1 MIHLYNTLGSERQP
15 FVPGDPARVTM
26 YVCGPTV
33 YGPAHIGNARPAVV
47 FDVLA
52 RLLRR
57 RYKLVYASNITDV
70 DDKIN
75 KAAAEEGVDIAT
87 IAEQWTKVWR
97 EDIGALGVLTP
108 DRQPLATAHIPQ
120 MIDLIQRLLK
130 SGHAYEAEQHV
141 LFRVGA
147 YAQYGELSG
156 RDRGEQIAGA
166 RVEVAPYKEDPAD
179 FVLWKPSPAELPG
192 WESPWGRGRPG
203 WHLECSAMAREHL
216 GATIDIHGGGQ
227 DLIFPHHEN
236 EIAQSRCAHDAPL
249 ARYWVH
255 NGMIRM
261 GKSKMAK
268 SRGNILTIREL
279 LERVPGEVLRLAL
292 LSARYR
298 DPLEWSDE
306 LVAASRQ
313 RLDRLYRVL
322 LDCGA
327 DPRERGRP
335 RPRRGRDALVPS
347 EHALAPGAF
356 PAAKPAAEL
365 IQALEDDL
373 NTPAA
378 LSALA
383 GQARKLRSG
392 EVEPGAGAASLR
404 AGGALLGLLQQ
415 DPEKWFQDPLPIDAS
430 ASPRGGLKGSL
441 KGEASHGPAP
451 DPRDSS
457 TLTAAEIESRLAER
471 TRARAGGDYAEA
483 DRIRE
488 ELKARGVILED
499 GPQGTTWRRT
509 AL

>member
-1 MIHLYNTLGSERQP
+1 MIRLYNTLGREPQP
-15 FVPGDPARVTM
+15 FVPGDAARVTL

-57 RYKLVYASNITDV
+57 RYPLIYASNITDV

-75 KAAAEEGVDIAT
+75 RAAVDEGVGIAA
-87 IAEQWTKVWR
+87 IARRWTRVW
-97 EDIGALGVLTP
+97 EDDVAALGVLPP
-108 DRQPLATAHIPQ
+108 DRQPRATDHIPQ
-120 MIDLIQRLLK
+120 MISLVRRLLE
-130 SGHAYEAEQHV
+130 SEHAYEAEGHV

-147 YAQYGELSG
+147 CPEYGELSG
-156 RDRGEQIAGA
+156 RDREEQIAGA

-216 GATIDIHGGGQ
+216 GETLDIHGGGQ

-236 EIAQSRCAHDAPL
+236 ENAQSRCAHGAPL

-261 GKSKMAK
+261 GRSKMAK
-268 SRGNILTIREL
+268 SAGNILTIREL
-279 LERVPGEVLRLAL
+279 LEQHPGEVLRLAL

-306 LVAASRQ
+306 LIAASRR

-322 LDCGA
+322 LDCAGDASA
-327 DPRERGRP
+327 DTGPGEP
-335 RPRRGRDALVPS
+335 AEELVR
-347 EHALAPGAF
+347 
-356 PAAKPAAEL
+356 
-365 IQALEDDL
+365 ALEDDL

-378 LSALA
+378 LGVLA
-383 GQARKLRSG
+383 GQARALRAGKADPRSG
-392 EVEPGAGAASLR
+392 PASLR
-404 AGGALLGLLQQ
+404 AGAGLLGLLQA
-415 DPEKWFQDPLPIDAS
+415 DPGDWFTAPAPAAPAVSRS
-430 ASPRGGLKGSL
+430 AAG
-441 KGEASHGPAP
+441 GEAGGAAPASLP
-451 DPRDSS
+451 
-457 TLTAAEIESRLAER
+457 AAGIEARIQQRAAARER
-471 TRARAGGDYAEA
+471 GDFAEA
-483 DRIRE
+483 DRIRDRLK
-488 ELKARGVILED
+488 ELGVILED
-499 GPQGTTWRRT
+499 APGKTTWRRN
-509 AL
+509 

>member
-1 MIHLYNTLGSERQP
+1 MISLHNTLGGERQP
-15 FVPGDPARVTM
+15 FVPGNPDRVTM

-75 KAAAEEGVDIAT
+75 QAAAEAGVPIAK
-87 IAEQWTKVWR
+87 IARRWSRVWR
-97 EDIGALGVLTP
+97 EDVGALGVLEP
-108 DRQPLATAHIPQ
+108 DRQPRATEHLPQ
-120 MIDLIQRLLK
+120 MISLVASLLK
-130 SGHAYEAEQHV
+130 SGHAYEAEGHV

-147 YAQYGELSG
+147 DAAYGELSG
-156 RDRGEQIAGA
+156 RNRDEQLAGA
-166 RVEVAPYKEDPAD
+166 RVDIAPYKEDPAD
-179 FVLWKPSPAELPG
+179 FVLWKPSSGELPG

-203 WHLECSAMAREHL
+203 WHLECSAMALEHL
-216 GATIDIHGGGQ
+216 GETIDIHGGGR

-236 EIAQSRCAHDAPL
+236 EIAQSRCAHGAPL

-255 NGMIRM
+255 NGMIRI

-268 SRGNILTIREL
+268 SRGNILTIRDL
-279 LERVPGEVLRLAL
+279 LQRFPGEVLRLAL

-306 LVAASRQ
+306 LIAASRS

-322 LDCGA
+322 LDCGEPVA
-327 DPRERGRP
+327 DESKGASAPSPE
-335 RPRRGRDALVPS
+335 LVR
-347 EHALAPGAF
+347 
-356 PAAKPAAEL
+356 
-365 IQALEDDL
+365 ALEDDL

-378 LSALA
+378 LGVLA
-383 GQARKLRSG
+383 RQARELRSG
-392 EVEPGAGAASLR
+392 AVEPAGAASLR
-404 AGGALLGLLQQ
+404 AGGKLLGLLQEE
-415 DPEKWFQDPLPIDAS
+415 PSEWFRGSPIDNNAT
-430 ASPRGGLKGSL
+430 ANLGSEL
-441 KGEASHGPAP
+441 EAQGEASPGPIP
-451 DPRDSS
+451 D
-457 TLTAAEIESRLAER
+457 LTAAEIEERVEKR
-471 TRARAGGDYAEA
+471 TRARANGDYAAA

-488 ELKARGVILED
+488 DLKDRGVILED
-499 GPQGTTWRRT
+499 GPGGTTWRRT

>member
-1 MIHLYNTLGSERQP
+1 MISLYNTLGGERQP
-15 FVPGDPARVTM
+15 FVPGDGDRVTM

-57 RYKLVYASNITDV
+57 RYNLVYASNITDV

-75 KAAAEEGVDIAT
+75 QAAAEKGVPIARVAQRWIRT
-87 IAEQWTKVWR
+87 WR
-97 EDIGALGVLTP
+97 EDIAGLGVLAP
-108 DRQPLATAHIPQ
+108 DRQPLATEHVPQ
-120 MIDLIQRLLK
+120 MIGLVKSLLK
-130 SGHAYEAEQHV
+130 SGHAYEAEGHV

-147 YAQYGELSG
+147 YAAYGELSG
-156 RDRGEQIAGA
+156 RNRDEQIAGA

-179 FVLWKPSPAELPG
+179 FVLWKPSSEELPG

-216 GATIDIHGGGQ
+216 GETIDIHGGGR
-227 DLIFPHHEN
+227 DLIFPPHEN
-236 EIAQSRCAHDAPL
+236 EIAQSRCAHGAPL
-249 ARYWVH
+249 ARYWMH

-279 LERVPGEVLRLAL
+279 RGKVPGEVLRLAL

-322 LDCGA
+322 LDCA
-327 DPRERGRP
+327 TETREEGHSR
-335 RPRRGRDALVPS
+335 
-347 EHALAPGAF
+347 
-356 PAAKPAAEL
+356 AAEPSAEFV
-365 IQALEDDL
+365 QALEDDL

-378 LSALA
+378 LSVLA
-383 GQARKLRSG
+383 AEARKLRAG
-392 EVEPGAGAASLR
+392 AVEPVVGAAALKAGGFLLGILQTDPAEWFTAVESEPELTAEEIETRIAER
-404 AGGALLGLLQQ
+404 AG
-415 DPEKWFQDPLPIDAS
+415 E
-430 ASPRGGLKGSL
+430 R
-441 KGEASHGPAP
+441 
-451 DPRDSS
+451 
-457 TLTAAEIESRLAER
+457 AA
-471 TRARAGGDYAEA
+471 GDYAAA
-483 DRIRE
+483 DRIRD
-488 ELKARGVILED
+488 ELAGRGVILED

>member
-1 MIHLYNTLGSERQP
+1 MYLYNTLGGERQP

-57 RYKLVYASNITDV
+57 RCNLLYASNITDV

-75 KAAAEEGVDIAT
+75 RAAAEQGVEIAT
-87 IAEQWTKVWR
+87 ITRRWEQVWQ
-97 EDIGALGVLTP
+97 EDIEALGVLAP
-108 DRQPLATAHIPQ
+108 DRQPRATEHIPH
-120 MIDLIQRLLK
+120 MISLIRRLLD
-130 SGHAYEAEQHV
+130 SGHAYEAEEHV
-141 LFRVGA
+141 LFRVSA
-147 YAQYGELSG
+147 FAEYGKLSG
-156 RDRGEQIAGA
+156 RDRDGQIAGA

-179 FVLWKPSPAELPG
+179 FVLWKPSSAQLPG
-192 WESPWGRGRPG
+192 WDSPWGRGRPG

-216 GATIDIHGGGQ
+216 GASIDIHGGGQ

-236 EIAQSRCAHDAPL
+236 EIAQSRCAHGAPL

-255 NGMIRM
+255 NGMIRV

-279 LERVPGEVLRLAL
+279 LERIPGEVLRLAL

-306 LVAASRQ
+306 LITASRS
-313 RLDRLYRVL
+313 RLDRLYRVW
-322 LDCGA
+322 LDCEEDSA
-327 DPRERGRP
+327 RSACAETVAPSPE
-335 RPRRGRDALVPS
+335 LVR
-347 EHALAPGAF
+347 
-356 PAAKPAAEL
+356 
-365 IQALEDDL
+365 ALEDDL

-378 LSALA
+378 LGVLA

-392 EVEPGAGAASLR
+392 SVDPATEAASLR
-404 AGGALLGLLQQ
+404 ASGRLLGLLQM
-415 DPEKWFQDPLPIDAS
+415 DPKEWFRGSPPPLDAS
-430 ASPRGGLKGSL
+430 GTLHLGSEF
-441 KGEASHGPAP
+441 KAHGEASLGPLP
-451 DPRDSS
+451 
-457 TLTAAEIESRLAER
+457 AAEIEKRL
-471 TRARAGGDYAEA
+471 TARAQARDQGDFAAA
-483 DRIRE
+483 DRIRN
-488 ELKARGVILED
+488 ELKDQGVILED
-499 GPQGTTWRRT
+499 GPEGTTWRRT

>member
-1 MIHLYNTLGSERQP
+1 MISLYNTLGGERQP
-15 FVPGDPARVTM
+15 FVPGDGDRVTM

-57 RYKLVYASNITDV
+57 RYNLVYASNITDV

-75 KAAAEEGVDIAT
+75 QAAAEKGVPIARVAQRWIRT
-87 IAEQWTKVWR
+87 WR
-97 EDIGALGVLTP
+97 EDIAGLGVLAP
-108 DRQPLATAHIPQ
+108 DRQPLATEHVPQ
-120 MIDLIQRLLK
+120 MIGLVKSLLK
-130 SGHAYEAEQHV
+130 SGHAYEAEGHV

-147 YAQYGELSG
+147 YAAYGELSG
-156 RDRGEQIAGA
+156 RNRDEQIAGA

-179 FVLWKPSPAELPG
+179 FVLWKPSSEELPG

-216 GATIDIHGGGQ
+216 GETIDIHGGGR

-236 EIAQSRCAHDAPL
+236 EIAQSRCAHGAPL
-249 ARYWVH
+249 ARYWMH

-279 LERVPGEVLRLAL
+279 RGKVPGEVLRLAL

-322 LDCGA
+322 LDCA
-327 DPRERGRP
+327 TETREEGHSR
-335 RPRRGRDALVPS
+335 
-347 EHALAPGAF
+347 
-356 PAAKPAAEL
+356 AAEPSAEL
-365 IQALEDDL
+365 VQALEDDL

-378 LSALA
+378 LSVLA
-383 GQARKLRSG
+383 AEARKLRAG
-392 EVEPGAGAASLR
+392 AVEPVVGAAALKAGGFLLGILQTDPAEWFTVAESEPELTAEEIETRIAER
-404 AGGALLGLLQQ
+404 AG
-415 DPEKWFQDPLPIDAS
+415 E
-430 ASPRGGLKGSL
+430 R
-441 KGEASHGPAP
+441 
-451 DPRDSS
+451 
-457 TLTAAEIESRLAER
+457 AA
-471 TRARAGGDYAEA
+471 GDYAAA
-483 DRIRE
+483 DRIRD
-488 ELKARGVILED
+488 ELAGRGVILED

>member
-1 MIHLYNTLGSERQP
+1 MISLHNTLGGERQG
-15 FVPGDPARVTM
+15 FVPANPDRVTM

-57 RYKLVYASNITDV
+57 RCELVYASNITDV

-75 KAAAEEGVDIAT
+75 QAAADEGVPIAT
-87 IAEQWTKVWR
+87 VAQRWTRAWR
-97 EDIGALGVLTP
+97 EDAGALGVLAP
-108 DRQPLATAHIPQ
+108 DRQPRATEHVPQ
-120 MIDLIQRLLK
+120 MIALVGKLLK
-130 SGHAYEAEQHV
+130 SGHAYEAEGHV

-147 YAQYGELSG
+147 FAGYGELSG
-156 RDRGEQIAGA
+156 RNRDEQLAGA
-166 RVEVAPYKEDPAD
+166 RVDVAPYKEDPAD
-179 FVLWKPSPAELPG
+179 FVLWKPSSGELPG

-203 WHLECSAMAREHL
+203 WHLECSAMARDHL
-216 GATIDIHGGGQ
+216 GETIDIHGGGQ

-236 EIAQSRCAHDAPL
+236 EIAQSHCAHGAPL

-268 SRGNILTIREL
+268 SRGNIQTIREL
-279 LERVPGEVLRLAL
+279 REKVPGEVLRLAL

-306 LVAASRQ
+306 LIAASRK

-322 LDCGA
+322 LDCA
-327 DPRERGRP
+327 AAPREGERP
-335 RPRRGRDALVPS
+335 ARNEGGTPS
-347 EHALAPGAF
+347 PPGVRSR
-356 PAAKPAAEL
+356 AAEPPQEL
-365 IQALEDDL
+365 VRALEDDL

-378 LSALA
+378 LSVLA
-383 GQARKLRSG
+383 AQARKLRSG
-392 EVEPGAGAASLR
+392 ELEPSAGAASLQ
-404 AGGALLGLLQQ
+404 AGGYLLGILQS
-415 DPEKWFQDPLPIDAS
+415 DPGEWFTAAGPDLSAGEIEKRIGERAS
-430 ASPRGGLKGSL
+430 AR
-441 KGEASHGPAP
+441 
-451 DPRDSS
+451 
-457 TLTAAEIESRLAER
+457 AA
-471 TRARAGGDYAEA
+471 GDYDAA

-488 ELKARGVILED
+488 DLKDRGVILED
-499 GPQGTTWRRT
+499 GPGGTTWRRT

>member
-1 MIHLYNTLGSERQP
+1 MISLYNTLGGERQT
-15 FVPGDPARVTM
+15 FVPGDADRVTM

-52 RLLRR
+52 RVLRR
-57 RYKLVYASNITDV
+57 RYPLVYASNITDV

-75 KAAAEEGVDIAT
+75 QAAADEGVSIAT
-87 IAEQWTKVWR
+87 VARRWTGVWQ
-97 EDIGALGVLTP
+97 EDKEALGVLAP
-108 DRQPLATAHIPQ
+108 DRKPLATVHVPQ
-120 MIDLIQRLLK
+120 MIGLIGSLLN
-130 SGHAYEAEQHV
+130 SGHAYEAEGHV

-147 YAQYGELSG
+147 YAAYGELSG
-156 RDRGEQIAGA
+156 RNRDEQIAGA
-166 RVEVAPYKEDPAD
+166 RVDVAPYKEDPAD
-179 FVLWKPSPAELPG
+179 FVLWKPSSGELPG
-192 WESPWGRGRPG
+192 WNSPWGRGRPG

-216 GATIDIHGGGQ
+216 GETIDIHGGGR

-236 EIAQSRCAHDAPL
+236 EIAQSRCAHGAPL

-261 GKSKMAK
+261 GRSKMAK

-279 LERVPGEVLRLAL
+279 RGKVPGEVLRLAL

-322 LDCGA
+322 HDCAAGSG
-327 DPRERGRP
+327 EG
-335 RPRRGRDALVPS
+335 G
-347 EHALAPGAF
+347 
-356 PAAKPAAEL
+356 PARAAEPSAEL
-365 IQALEDDL
+365 VRALEDDL

-378 LSALA
+378 LGVLA
-383 GQARKLRSG
+383 GEARKLRAG
-392 EVEPGAGAASLR
+392 DVEPVAGAAALKASGL
-404 AGGALLGLLQQ
+404 LLGLLQA
-415 DPEKWFQDPLPIDAS
+415 DPGEWFTAVES
-430 ASPRGGLKGSL
+430 GL
-441 KGEASHGPAP
+441 E
-451 DPRDSS
+451 
-457 TLTAAEIESRLAER
+457 LTSEEIETRIAER
-471 TRARAGGDYAEA
+471 ARERTAGDYAAA

-488 ELKARGVILED
+488 ELKDRGVVLED

>member
-1 MIHLYNTLGSERQP
+1 MISLYNTLGGERQP

-57 RYKLVYASNITDV
+57 SYDLVYASNITDV

-75 KAAAEEGVDIAT
+75 QAAADEGVPIAT
-87 IAEQWTKVWR
+87 VAQRWTRAWR
-97 EDIGALGVLTP
+97 EDAGALGVIAP
-108 DRQPLATAHIPQ
+108 DRQPRATEHVPQ
-120 MIDLIQRLLK
+120 MIALVGKLLK
-130 SGHAYEAEQHV
+130 SGHAYEAEGHV

-147 YAQYGELSG
+147 FAGYGELSG
-156 RDRGEQIAGA
+156 RNRDEQLAGA
-166 RVEVAPYKEDPAD
+166 RVDVAPYKEDPAD
-179 FVLWKPSPAELPG
+179 FVLWKPSSDELPG
-192 WESPWGRGRPG
+192 WESTWGRGRPG

-216 GATIDIHGGGQ
+216 GETIDIHGGGQ

-236 EIAQSRCAHDAPL
+236 EIAQSRCAHGAPL
-249 ARYWVH
+249 ARYWMH

-279 LERVPGEVLRLAL
+279 REKVPGEVLRLAL

-306 LVAASRQ
+306 LIAASRK

-322 LDCGA
+322 LDCAAGVRSRAA
-327 DPRERGRP
+327 DSPPE
-335 RPRRGRDALVPS
+335 LVR
-347 EHALAPGAF
+347 
-356 PAAKPAAEL
+356 
-365 IQALEDDL
+365 ALEDDL

-378 LSALA
+378 LSVLA
-383 GQARKLRSG
+383 AQARKLRSG
-392 EVEPGAGAASLR
+392 ELEPSAGAASLQ
-404 AGGALLGLLQQ
+404 AGGYLLGILQS
-415 DPEKWFQDPLPIDAS
+415 DPKEWFKAAAPDLSAGEIEKRIGERAS
-430 ASPRGGLKGSL
+430 A
-441 KGEASHGPAP
+441 
-451 DPRDSS
+451 
-457 TLTAAEIESRLAER
+457 
-471 TRARAGGDYAEA
+471 RANGDYAAA

-488 ELKARGVILED
+488 VLKERGVILED
-499 GPQGTTWRRT
+499 GPGGTTWRRT

>member
-1 MIHLYNTLGSERQP
+1 MISLYNTLGGERQP
-15 FVPGDPARVTM
+15 FVPGDADRVTM

-52 RLLRR
+52 RVLRR

-75 KAAAEEGVDIAT
+75 RAAADEGVPIAT
-87 IAEQWTKVWR
+87 VARRWTGVWQ
-97 EDIGALGVLTP
+97 EDMSALGVLAP
-108 DRQPLATAHIPQ
+108 DRQPRATDHVPQ
-120 MIDLIQRLLK
+120 MISLVDSLRK
-130 SGHAYEAEQHV
+130 SGHAYEAEGHV

-147 YAQYGELSG
+147 YAAYGELSG
-156 RDRGEQIAGA
+156 RNRDEQIAGA

-179 FVLWKPSPAELPG
+179 FVLWKPSSEELPG

-216 GATIDIHGGGQ
+216 GETIDIHGGGR

-236 EIAQSRCAHDAPL
+236 EIAQSCCAHGAPL

-261 GKSKMAK
+261 GRSKMAK
-268 SRGNILTIREL
+268 SRGNILTIRGLREK
-279 LERVPGEVLRLAL
+279 VPGEVLRLAL

-298 DPLEWSDE
+298 DPLDWSDE

-322 LDCGA
+322 LDCA
-327 DPRERGRP
+327 EETREGGTPPLPGSPSRE
-335 RPRRGRDALVPS
+335 LVR
-347 EHALAPGAF
+347 AV
-356 PAAKPAAEL
+356 
-365 IQALEDDL
+365 EDDL

-378 LSALA
+378 LGVLA
-383 GQARKLRSG
+383 GEARRLRAG
-392 EVEPGAGAASLR
+392 KVDPGAGAASLR
-404 AGGALLGLLQQ
+404 AGGFLLGLLQS
-415 DPEKWFQDPLPIDAS
+415 DPGEWFAV
-430 ASPRGGLKGSL
+430 A
-441 KGEASHGPAP
+441 GP
-451 DPRDSS
+451 D
-457 TLTAAEIESRLAER
+457 LTAGEIETRIGE
-471 TRARAGGDYAEA
+471 RARERAAGDYAAA

-488 ELKARGVILED
+488 ELKDRGVILED
-499 GPQGTTWRRT
+499 GPEGTTWRRT

>member
-1 MIHLYNTLGSERQP
+1 MISLYNTLGGECQP
-15 FVPGDPARVTM
+15 FVPGDADRVTM

-57 RYKLVYASNITDV
+57 RYGLVYASNITDV

-75 KAAAEEGVDIAT
+75 RAAADEGVPIAT
-87 IAEQWTKVWR
+87 VAQRWTGVWQ
-97 EDIGALGVLTP
+97 EDMAALGVLAP
-108 DRQPLATAHIPQ
+108 DRQPRATDHVRQ
-120 MIDLIQRLLK
+120 MISLVERLLK
-130 SGHAYEAEQHV
+130 SGHAYEADGHV

-147 YAQYGELSG
+147 YAAYGELSG
-156 RDRGEQIAGA
+156 RNRDEQIAGA

-179 FVLWKPSPAELPG
+179 FVLWKPSSEELPG

-216 GATIDIHGGGQ
+216 GETIDIHGGGR

-236 EIAQSRCAHDAPL
+236 EIAQSCCAHDAPL

-261 GKSKMAK
+261 GRSKMAK

-279 LERVPGEVLRLAL
+279 RGKVPGEVLRLAL

-306 LVAASRQ
+306 LLAASRQ

-322 LDCGA
+322 LDCAAESQGG
-327 DPRERGRP
+327 GRP
-335 RPRRGRDALVPS
+335 ALPEGGTPSLPGGHLRAAEPS
-347 EHALAPGAF
+347 E
-356 PAAKPAAEL
+356 EL
-365 IQALEDDL
+365 VRALEDDL

-378 LSALA
+378 LGVLA
-383 GQARKLRSG
+383 GEARKLRAG
-392 EVEPGAGAASLR
+392 AVEPVAGAASLR
-404 AGGALLGLLQQ
+404 AGGFLLGILQ
-415 DPEKWFQDPLPIDAS
+415 S
-430 ASPRGGLKGSL
+430 
-441 KGEASHGPAP
+441 
-451 DPRDSS
+451 DPRDWFRDAAVPD
-457 TLTAAEIESRLAER
+457 LTAGEIDMRIGE
-471 TRARAGGDYAEA
+471 RARVRAAGDYAAA
-483 DRIRE
+483 DRIRD
-488 ELKARGVILED
+488 ELKDRGVILED

>member
-1 MIHLYNTLGSERQP
+1 MISLYNTLGGERQP
-15 FVPGDPARVTM
+15 FVPGDADRVTM

-57 RYKLVYASNITDV
+57 RYGLVYASNITDV

-75 KAAAEEGVDIAT
+75 RAAADEGVPIAT
-87 IAEQWTKVWR
+87 VAQRWTGVWQ
-97 EDIGALGVLTP
+97 EDMAALGVLAP
-108 DRQPLATAHIPQ
+108 DRQPRATDHVRQ
-120 MIDLIQRLLK
+120 MISLVERLLK
-130 SGHAYEAEQHV
+130 SGHAYEADGHV

-147 YAQYGELSG
+147 YAAYGELSG
-156 RDRGEQIAGA
+156 RNRDEQIAGA

-179 FVLWKPSPAELPG
+179 FVLWKPSSEELPG

-216 GATIDIHGGGQ
+216 GETIDIHGGGR

-236 EIAQSRCAHDAPL
+236 EIAQSRCAHGAPL

-261 GKSKMAK
+261 GRSKMAK

-279 LERVPGEVLRLAL
+279 RGKVPGEVLRLAL

-306 LVAASRQ
+306 LLAASRQ

-322 LDCGA
+322 LDCAAESQGG
-327 DPRERGRP
+327 GRP
-335 RPRRGRDALVPS
+335 ALHEGGTPSLPGGHLRAAEPS
-347 EHALAPGAF
+347 E
-356 PAAKPAAEL
+356 EL
-365 IQALEDDL
+365 VRALEDDL

-378 LSALA
+378 LGVLA
-383 GQARKLRSG
+383 GEARKLRAG
-392 EVEPGAGAASLR
+392 AVEPVAGAASLR
-404 AGGALLGLLQQ
+404 AGGFLLGILQ
-415 DPEKWFQDPLPIDAS
+415 S
-430 ASPRGGLKGSL
+430 
-441 KGEASHGPAP
+441 
-451 DPRDSS
+451 DPRDWFRDAAVPD
-457 TLTAAEIESRLAER
+457 LTAGEIDMRIGE
-471 TRARAGGDYAEA
+471 RARVRAAGDYAAA
-483 DRIRE
+483 DRIRD
-488 ELKARGVILED
+488 ELKDRGVILED

>member
-1 MIHLYNTLGSERQP
+1 MISLYNTLGGERQP
-15 FVPGDPARVTM
+15 FVPGDADRVTM

-57 RYKLVYASNITDV
+57 RYGLVYASNITDV

-75 KAAAEEGVDIAT
+75 RAAADEGVPIAT
-87 IAEQWTKVWR
+87 VAQRWTGVWQ
-97 EDIGALGVLTP
+97 EDMAALGVLAP
-108 DRQPLATAHIPQ
+108 DRQPRATDHVRQ
-120 MIDLIQRLLK
+120 MISLVERLLK
-130 SGHAYEAEQHV
+130 SGHAYEADGHV

-147 YAQYGELSG
+147 YAAYGELSG
-156 RDRGEQIAGA
+156 RNRDEQIAGA

-179 FVLWKPSPAELPG
+179 FVLWKPSSEELPG

-216 GATIDIHGGGQ
+216 GETIDIHGGGR

-236 EIAQSRCAHDAPL
+236 EIAQSRCAHGAPL

-261 GKSKMAK
+261 GRSKMAK

-279 LERVPGEVLRLAL
+279 RGKVPGEVLRLAL

-306 LVAASRQ
+306 LLAASRQ

-322 LDCGA
+322 LDCAAESRGG
-327 DPRERGRP
+327 GRP
-335 RPRRGRDALVPS
+335 ALHEGGTPSLPGGHLRAAEPS
-347 EHALAPGAF
+347 E
-356 PAAKPAAEL
+356 EL
-365 IQALEDDL
+365 VRALEDDL

-378 LSALA
+378 LGVLA
-383 GQARKLRSG
+383 GEARKLRAG
-392 EVEPGAGAASLR
+392 AVEPVAGAASLR
-404 AGGALLGLLQQ
+404 AGGFLLGILQ
-415 DPEKWFQDPLPIDAS
+415 S
-430 ASPRGGLKGSL
+430 
-441 KGEASHGPAP
+441 
-451 DPRDSS
+451 DPRDWFRDAAVPD
-457 TLTAAEIESRLAER
+457 LTAGEIDMRIGE
-471 TRARAGGDYAEA
+471 RARVRAAGDYAAA
-483 DRIRE
+483 DRIRD
-488 ELKARGVILED
+488 ELKDRGVILED

>member
-1 MIHLYNTLGSERQP
+1 MISLYNTLGGERQP
-15 FVPGDPARVTM
+15 FVPGDGDRVTM

-57 RYKLVYASNITDV
+57 RYNLVYASNITDV

-75 KAAAEEGVDIAT
+75 QAAAEKGVPIARVAQRWIRT
-87 IAEQWTKVWR
+87 WR
-97 EDIGALGVLTP
+97 EDMAGLGVLAP
-108 DRQPLATAHIPQ
+108 DRQPLATEHVPQ
-120 MIDLIQRLLK
+120 MIGLVKSLLK
-130 SGHAYEAEQHV
+130 SGHAYEAEGHV

-147 YAQYGELSG
+147 YAAYGELSG
-156 RDRGEQIAGA
+156 RNRDEQIAGA

-179 FVLWKPSPAELPG
+179 FVLWKPSSEELPG

-216 GATIDIHGGGQ
+216 GETIDIHGGGR

-236 EIAQSRCAHDAPL
+236 EIAQSRCAHGAPL
-249 ARYWVH
+249 ARYWMH

-279 LERVPGEVLRLAL
+279 RGKVPGEVLRLAL

-322 LDCGA
+322 LDCA
-327 DPRERGRP
+327 TETREEGHSR
-335 RPRRGRDALVPS
+335 
-347 EHALAPGAF
+347 
-356 PAAKPAAEL
+356 AAEPSAEL
-365 IQALEDDL
+365 VQALEDDL

-383 GQARKLRSG
+383 AEARKLRAG
-392 EVEPGAGAASLR
+392 AVEPVAAAAALKAGGFLLGILQTDPAEWFTAVESEPELTAEEIETRIAER
-404 AGGALLGLLQQ
+404 AG
-415 DPEKWFQDPLPIDAS
+415 E
-430 ASPRGGLKGSL
+430 R
-441 KGEASHGPAP
+441 
-451 DPRDSS
+451 
-457 TLTAAEIESRLAER
+457 AA
-471 TRARAGGDYAEA
+471 GDYAAA
-483 DRIRE
+483 DRIRD
-488 ELKARGVILED
+488 ELAGRGVILED

>member
-1 MIHLYNTLGSERQP
+1 MISLYNTLGGERQP
-15 FVPGDPARVTM
+15 FVPGNSDRATM

-57 RYKLVYASNITDV
+57 RYELVYASNITDV

-75 KAAAEEGVDIAT
+75 QAAADEGVPIAT
-87 IAEQWTKVWR
+87 VARRWTGVWQ
-97 EDIGALGVLTP
+97 EDMEALGVIAP
-108 DRQPLATAHIPQ
+108 DRQPRATDHVPQ
-120 MIDLIQRLLK
+120 MISLVESLLK
-130 SGHAYEAEQHV
+130 SGHAYEAEGHV

-147 YAQYGELSG
+147 YAAYGELSG
-156 RDRGEQIAGA
+156 RNRDEQIAGA
-166 RVEVAPYKEDPAD
+166 RVDVAPYKEDPAD
-179 FVLWKPSPAELPG
+179 FVLWKPSSEEQPG
-192 WESPWGRGRPG
+192 WEGPWGRGRPG
-203 WHLECSAMAREHL
+203 WHLECSTMAREHL
-216 GATIDIHGGGQ
+216 GETIDIHGGGR

-236 EIAQSRCAHDAPL
+236 EIAQSRCAHGAPL

-261 GKSKMAK
+261 GRSKMAK

-279 LERVPGEVLRLAL
+279 RGKVPGEVLRLAL

-322 LDCGA
+322 LDCRTESSDEG
-327 DPRERGRP
+327 RGHP
-335 RPRRGRDALVPS
+335 ATAEPS
-347 EHALAPGAF
+347 E
-356 PAAKPAAEL
+356 EL
-365 IQALEDDL
+365 VRALEDDL

-378 LSALA
+378 LGVLA
-383 GQARKLRSG
+383 GEAR
-392 EVEPGAGAASLR
+392 ELR
-404 AGGALLGLLQQ
+404 AGAVEPAAGSASLKAGGYLLGILQA
-415 DPEKWFQDPLPIDAS
+415 DPREWFTALSSDAS
-430 ASPRGGLKGSL
+430 PAGDDGSDETDA
-441 KGEASHGPAP
+441 GAP
-451 DPRDSS
+451 E
-457 TLTAAEIESRLAER
+457 LTAKQIETRIDER
-471 TRARAGGDYAEA
+471 ARSRAGGDYAAA

-488 ELKARGVILED
+488 ELRDRGVILED

>member
-1 MIHLYNTLGSERQP
+1 MISLYNTLGGERQP
-15 FVPGDPARVTM
+15 FVPGDGDRVTM

-57 RYKLVYASNITDV
+57 RYNLVYASNITDV

-75 KAAAEEGVDIAT
+75 QAAAEKGVPIARVAQRWIRT
-87 IAEQWTKVWR
+87 WR
-97 EDIGALGVLTP
+97 EDIAGLGVLAP
-108 DRQPLATAHIPQ
+108 DRQPLATEHVPQ
-120 MIDLIQRLLK
+120 MIGLVKSLLK
-130 SGHAYEAEQHV
+130 SGHAYEAEGHV

-147 YAQYGELSG
+147 YAAYGELSG
-156 RDRGEQIAGA
+156 RNRDEQIAGA

-179 FVLWKPSPAELPG
+179 FVLWKPSSEELPG

-216 GATIDIHGGGQ
+216 GETIDIHGGGR

-236 EIAQSRCAHDAPL
+236 EIAQSRCAHGAPL
-249 ARYWVH
+249 ARYWMH

-279 LERVPGEVLRLAL
+279 RGKVPGEVLRLAL

-322 LDCGA
+322 LDCA
-327 DPRERGRP
+327 TETREEGHSR
-335 RPRRGRDALVPS
+335 
-347 EHALAPGAF
+347 
-356 PAAKPAAEL
+356 AAEPSAEL
-365 IQALEDDL
+365 VQALEDDL

-378 LSALA
+378 LSVLA
-383 GQARKLRSG
+383 AEVRKLRAG
-392 EVEPGAGAASLR
+392 AVEPVVGAAALK
-404 AGGALLGLLQQ
+404 AGGFLLGILQT
-415 DPEKWFQDPLPIDAS
+415 DPAEWFTVAESEP
-430 ASPRGGLKGSL
+430 
-441 KGEASHGPAP
+441 E
-451 DPRDSS
+451 
-457 TLTAAEIESRLAER
+457 LTAEEIETRIAER
-471 TRARAGGDYAEA
+471 ARERAAGDYAAA
-483 DRIRE
+483 DRIRD
-488 ELKARGVILED
+488 ELAGRGVILED